1 MTSGTQ
7 ARRRAGIR
15 IHARAAHAANLL
27 GLLAMAGMSS
37 CSNPLGSI
45 DADYDRNLAAAP
57 ERLRRIERF
66 DHEKYQQSRT
76 AAELAPDVAQPR
88 TSALAALER
97 LTVSLED
104 ARASTLEN
112 NLDLKVAKIDPS
124 IAAERL
130 KEEEAKF
137 EAVFTPRAGYS
148 ETDAPTLDRTAT
160 NQQDSWQG
168 GAGVSVPLRQ
178 GGRVSVDFTE
188 GFNETNNP
196 FFTLNSSHS
205 NDLTFRLQQNL
216 LRGAGRRVNT
226 YSIRVAE
233 YNRQLGEAAT
243 KLEVIRKL
251 ADVDRSYWILN
262 AYARALQ
269 VRLDELRDAQQ
280 DMASIQRKV
289 EAGVLRNI
297 DNLRARN
304 AAASKLPSIIAAEN
318 QLLEEQR
325 RLKRLMNRPD
335 APVESATMLETATPP
350 APVPYSFDRD
360 ELVRVAL
367 EARMEMLRL
376 ELQLAQDFSAIE
388 FAKNQALP
396 SFVLDYRYSVQGL
409 GRSLSEAS
417 TVLRDNE
424 FESWSVSING
434 EIPIGNE
441 AAKARVRQAILAR
454 IQRLSTRQAQQQAI
468 TEEVLSA
475 IDRVNSQWEQVLAGR
490 QALIVATE
498 TYDAERRLIEQGAK
512 SEISSDLL
520 TANTARANSE
530 LDLIQAEANYQIALV
545 NLAFATG
552 TLLGAAKVEWSPTSG
567 AEDSSND
574 PTPAAF
580 PLYAD
585 PQQAKVVPEQGRPLE
600 PAPGH

>member
-1 MTSGTQ
+1 MSTGRL
-7 ARRRAGIR
+7 ARRRGRRGLSVGA
-15 IHARAAHAANLL
+15 ARAARLM
-27 GLLAMAGMSS
+27 GLLSMAGASS

-45 DADYDRNLAAAP
+45 DADYDRHLAAAS

-66 DHEKYQQSRT
+66 DQTKYQK
-76 AAELAPDVAQPR
+76 AAAALEAAPDPGQPR
-88 TSALAALER
+88 TSVLAGLER
-97 LTVSLED
+97 LTLSLED
-104 ARASTLEN
+104 ARVATLEN
-112 NLDLKVAKIDPS
+112 NLELRVARIDPT

-137 EAVFTPRAGYS
+137 EAVFTPRAGYT
-148 ETDAPTLDRTAT
+148 ETDAPALDRTAA

-178 GGRVSVDFTE
+178 GGRVSIDFTE
-188 GFNETNNP
+188 GFSETNNP

-216 LRGAGRRVNT
+216 LRSAGRRANT

-251 ADVDRSYWILN
+251 ADVDRSYWVLN
-262 AYARALQ
+262 AYSRALQ

-280 DMASIQRKV
+280 DMESIKRKV

-304 AAASKLPSIIAAEN
+304 AAASKLPGIIAAEN

-335 APVESATMLETATPP
+335 LPVESATILETAAPP
-350 APVPYSFDRD
+350 APTPYTFDRD
-360 ELVRVAL
+360 ELVRIAL
-367 EARMEMLRL
+367 ETRMEMLRL

-396 SFVLDYRYSVQGL
+396 SFVLDYRYSIQGL
-409 GRSLSEAS
+409 GRSLSEAA
-417 TVLRDNE
+417 TVLRDND
-424 FESWSVSING
+424 FESWSVGVTG

-490 QALIVATE
+490 QALILATE
-498 TYDAERRLIEQGAK
+498 TYAAERRLIEQGAK

-520 TANTARANSE
+520 NANTDRANRE

-552 TLLGAAKVEWSPTSG
+552 TLLGAAKVEWAPEGGADESG
-567 AEDSSND
+567 ND
-574 PTPAAF
+574 PTPPAF
-580 PLYAD
+580 PVYGD
-585 PQQAKVVPEQGRPLE
+585 PERARMVPDQGRPVE
-600 PAPGH
+600 PAAGH

>member
-1 MTSGTQ
+1 MNTGRL
-7 ARRRAGIR
+7 ARRRGRRGLGGA
-15 IHARAAHAANLL
+15 AVRAARLL
-27 GLLAMAGMSS
+27 GLLSMAGASS
-37 CSNPLGSI
+37 CSNPLGPI

-66 DHEKYQQSRT
+66 DQAKYQQASAGT
-76 AAELAPDVAQPR
+76 KTESDVSQPR
-88 TSALAALER
+88 ASSLAGLER
-97 LTVSLED
+97 LTLSLED
-104 ARASTLEN
+104 ARASTLAN
-112 NLDLKVAKIDPS
+112 NLDLRVAKIDPS

-137 EAVFTPRAGYS
+137 EAVFTPRAGYN
-148 ETDAPTLDRTAT
+148 ETDAPALNRTAA

-188 GFNETNNP
+188 GFSETNNP

-216 LRGAGRRVNT
+216 LRNAGRRANT

-251 ADVDRSYWILN
+251 ADVDRSYWVLN
-262 AYARALQ
+262 AYSRALQ

-280 DMASIQRKV
+280 DMESINRKV

-297 DNLRARN
+297 DSLRARN
-304 AAASKLPSIIAAEN
+304 AAAAKLPRIIAAEN

-335 APVESATMLETATPP
+335 VPVESATILETATPP
-350 APVPYSFDRD
+350 APIPYTFDRD
-360 ELVRVAL
+360 ELVRIAL
-367 EARMEMLRL
+367 ETRMEMLRL

-396 SFVLDYRYSVQGL
+396 SFVLDYRYSIQGL
-409 GRSLSEAS
+409 GRSLSEAA
-417 TVLRDNE
+417 TVLRDND
-424 FESWSVSING
+424 FESWSVGVTG

-490 QALIVATE
+490 QALILATE
-498 TYDAERRLIEQGAK
+498 TYAAERRLIDQGVK

-520 TANTARANSE
+520 NANTERANRE

-552 TLLGAAKVEWSPTSG
+552 TLLGAARVEWAPEGG
-567 AEDSSND
+567 ADEPGND
-574 PTPAAF
+574 PTPPAF
-580 PLYAD
+580 PTYGD
-585 PQQAKVVPEQGRPLE
+585 PEQARIVPSQGRPVE
-600 PAPGH
+600 PAAGH